1 MTRPVILCVDDER
14 IILSSLKAQLH
25 NNLSADFEIEV
36 AESAEE
42 ALEIIQELINDKI
55 EIPVIIADQIM
66 PGMKG
71 DELLSKVKAI
81 SPHSLTIM
89 LTGQASA
96 DAVGKAVNKAGLFR
110 YLSKPWDEDD
120 LILTIQSAIDSYT
133 HQNNLLKQSC
143 YQSVINKTLSLA
155 ISTLNF
161 KQQTTKALDYLLSVP
176 CLDPPAQGS
185 IYFSSLSHVF
195 DRFQPELTT
204 LLKQTNTHEGAIDF
218 KMVCA
223 QPENKAVAPFSIEAD
238 QIHLYAEPLFIEK
251 TTDNLAYYSFPILLD
266 AEVIGLIFIYVLDSF
281 KSTQEIMSFLSA
293 FSQTLS
299 SMYRL
304 STSNHALRL
313 SNLQLEKHKQNL
325 EELVEQRT
333 KALNEALNKQ
343 EENNTKLKSANKEL
357 AFFATTDFLTGLMNR
372 RYFFELAEKHCKEV
386 SEHQSPSTIA
396 MIDVDFFKSIN
407 DTYGHQ
413 AGDDLLKK
421 VAKSIQSCFNQ
432 ETLVGRLGGEEF
444 AILLPETN
452 LKMALEACK
461 CLLTHISDTKLKT
474 GPNTISV
481 TASIGLS
488 EILKDETH
496 IEKALLR
503 ADKALYAAKDRGR
516 NTIAIFD
523 GDII

>member
-1 MTRPVILCVDDER
+1 MSRPVILCVDDER
-14 IILSSLKAQLH
+14 IILSSLRAQLH

-42 ALEIIQELINDKI
+42 ALEIIKELISAKV

-71 DELLSKVKAI
+71 DELLSKVKTL
-81 SPHSLTIM
+81 SPQSLTIM

-120 LILTIQSAIDSYT
+120 LILTIQSALDSYT

-143 YQSVINKTLSLA
+143 YQSVINQTLSLA

-161 KQQTTKALDYLLSVP
+161 KQQTTKALNYLLNVP

-195 DRFQPELTT
+195 DRFQPEQTT
-204 LLKQTNTHEGAIDF
+204 LLNYTNTHEGDIDF
-218 KMVCA
+218 KKVCA
-223 QPENKAVAPFSIEAD
+223 QPSDNTAPPFSIEAD
-238 QIHLYAEPLFIEK
+238 QIPLYVEPLFVKK
-251 TTDNLAYYSFPILLD
+251 TNDSLAYYSYPILLD
-266 AEVIGLIFIYVLDSF
+266 SDLIGLIFIYVLDSF
-281 KSTQEIMSFLSA
+281 KATQEITSFLSA

-304 STSNHALRL
+304 STSSHALRL
-313 SNLQLEKHKQNL
+313 SNLQLEKHKRNL
-325 EELVEQRT
+325 EELVDQRT
-333 KALNEALNKQ
+333 KALNVALNKQ
-343 EENNTKLKSANKEL
+343 EENNAKLKAANKEL
-357 AFFATTDFLTGLMNR
+357 AFFATTDFLTGLLNR
-372 RYFFELAEKHCKEV
+372 RHFFELAEQYCKEL
-386 SEHQSPSTIA
+386 SEHQLPGTVA

-413 AGDDLLKK
+413 AGDELLKK
-421 VAKSIQSCFNQ
+421 VAQSIQACFNQ
-432 ETLVGRLGGEEF
+432 ATLVGRLGGEEF

-452 LKMALEACK
+452 LNSAFEACK
-461 CLLTHISDTKLKT
+461 CLLRHISDTKLKT
-474 GPNTISV
+474 DSNTISV

-488 EILKDETH
+488 EILKNENHVD
-496 IEKALLR
+496 KALLR

-516 NTIAIFD
+516 NTIAVFD
-523 GDII
+523 GDIR

>member
-1 MTRPVILCVDDER
+1 MARPVILCVDDER

-25 NNLSADFEIEV
+25 NNLSADFQIEV

-42 ALEIIQELINDKI
+42 ALEIIQELITEKI
-55 EIPVIIADQIM
+55 EIPVVIADQIM

-71 DELLSKVKAI
+71 DELLTKIKAL
-81 SPHSLTIM
+81 SPQSLTIM

-120 LILTIQSAIDSYT
+120 LILTIQSALDSYT
-133 HQNNLLKQSC
+133 HQNNLSKQSC
-143 YQSVINKTLSLA
+143 YQNVINQTLSLA
-155 ISTLNF
+155 VSTLNF
-161 KQQTTKALDYLLSVP
+161 KQQTTKALKYLLNVP
-176 CLDPPAQGS
+176 CLDPPAQGA
-185 IYFSSLSHVF
+185 IFFSSLSHIF
-195 DRFQPELTT
+195 DRFQPEQTT
-204 LLKQTNTHEGAIDF
+204 LLKPTDAHQGVIDF

-223 QPENKAVAPFSIEAD
+223 QPEIASFPPFSIEAD
-238 QIHLYAEPLFIEK
+238 QAPLYAEPLFIEK
-251 TTDNLAYYSFPILLD
+251 TANSLAYYSYPITLD
-266 AEVIGLIFIYVLDSF
+266 SELIGLIFIYVLDSF
-281 KSTQEIMSFLSA
+281 KATREITSFLSS

-313 SNLQLEKHKQNL
+313 SNLQLERHKRNL
-325 EELVEQRT
+325 EELVEERT
-333 KALNEALNKQ
+333 KALNTALSEQ
-343 EENNTKLKSANKEL
+343 EENNLKLQTANKEL
-357 AFFATTDFLTGLMNR
+357 AFFATTDFLTGLLNR
-372 RYFFELAEKHCKEV
+372 RYFFELAQKYCNELP
-386 SEHQSPSTIA
+386 EHHLPGTVA

-413 AGDDLLKK
+413 AGDDLLRK

-444 AILLPETN
+444 AILLPRTN
-452 LKMALEACK
+452 LNTAYEACK

-488 EILKDETH
+488 EIHKHDTN
-496 IEKALLR
+496 IEKALLS

-523 GDII
+523 GGMQ

>member
-1 MTRPVILCVDDER
+1 MTRPVIVCVDDER

-42 ALEIIQELINDKI
+42 ALEIIQELVNDKI
-55 EIPVIIADQIM
+55 EIPVVIADQIM

-71 DELLSKVKAI
+71 DELLIQVKAL
-81 SPHSLTIM
+81 SPQSLTIM

-143 YQSVINKTLSLA
+143 YQSVINQTLSLA

-161 KQQTTKALDYLLSVP
+161 KQQTTKALDYLLRVP
-176 CLDPPAQGS
+176 CLDPPAKGS

-195 DRFQPELTT
+195 DRFQPEQTT
-204 LLKQTNTHEGAIDF
+204 LLKPTNTTAELINF
-218 KMVCA
+218 KKVCA
-223 QPENKAVAPFSIEAD
+223 QPDSDTFPPFSIEAD
-238 QIHLYAEPLFIEK
+238 QAPLYSEPLFIKK
-251 TTDNLAYYSFPILLD
+251 TDDSLAYYSYPIMLESEL
-266 AEVIGLIFIYVLDSF
+266 IGLIFIYVLDSF
-281 KSTQEIMSFLSA
+281 KATQEITSFLSS

-313 SNLQLEKHKQNL
+313 SNLQLERHKRNL

-333 KALNEALNKQ
+333 KALNIALSMQ
-343 EENNTKLKSANKEL
+343 EENNSKLKSANKEL
-357 AFFATTDFLTGLMNR
+357 AFLATTDFLTGLSNR
-372 RYFFELAEKHCKEV
+372 RYFFELAEKYCKEL
-386 SEHQSPSTIA
+386 SDHQHPGTVA

-413 AGDDLLKK
+413 AGDELLKK
-421 VAKSIQSCFNQ
+421 VAKSIQACFDQ
-432 ETLVGRLGGEEF
+432 STLVGRLGGEEF
-444 AILLPETN
+444 AILLPQTN
-452 LKMALEACK
+452 LSQANEACK
-461 CLLTHISDTKLKT
+461 HLLIHIAETKLKT
-474 GPNTISV
+474 DTHTISV

-488 EILKDETH
+488 EIIKNETH
-496 IEKALLR
+496 IDKALLR

>member
-42 ALEIIQELINDKI
+42 ALEIIHELIDEKI
-55 EIPVIIADQIM
+55 EVPVVIADQIM

-71 DELLSKVKAI
+71 DELLGKIKLI
-81 SPHSLTIM
+81 SPQTLTIM

-120 LILTIQSAIDSYT
+120 LILTIQSAIDSYA
-133 HQNNLLKQSC
+133 HQQNLLKQSC
-143 YQSVINKTLSLA
+143 YQSVINQTLSLA

-161 KQQTTKALDYLLSVP
+161 KQQTTKALNYLLTVP

-195 DRFQPELTT
+195 DRYQPEQTT
-204 LLKQTNTHEGAIDF
+204 LLNNTNTHEGIINF
-218 KMVCA
+218 KKVCA
-223 QPENKAVAPFSIEAD
+223 HPENNTIQPFSIEAE
-238 QIHLYAEPLFIEK
+238 QIAAYSEPLFIKK
-251 TTDNLAYYSFPILLD
+251 TNDSLAYYSYPILLD
-266 AEVIGLIFIYVLDSF
+266 SELIGLIFIYVKDSF
-281 KSTQEIMSFLSA
+281 KATQEITSFLSS
-293 FSQTLS
+293 FSQTLA

-313 SNLQLEKHKQNL
+313 SNLQLEKHKRNL
-325 EELVEQRT
+325 ELLVEQRT
-333 KALNEALNKQ
+333 KALNKALNKQ
-343 EENNTKLKSANKEL
+343 EENNAKLRTANKEL
-357 AFFATTDFLTGLMNR
+357 AFFATTDFLTGLLNR
-372 RYFFELAEKHCKEV
+372 RYFFELAEKYYKKLL
-386 SEHQSPSTIA
+386 EHQLPGTVA
-396 MIDVDFFKSIN
+396 MIDVDFFKNIN

-413 AGDDLLKK
+413 AGDELLKK
-421 VAKSIQSCFNQ
+421 VAKSIQCCFDKAA
-432 ETLVGRLGGEEF
+432 LVGRLGGEEF
-444 AILLPETN
+444 ALLLPETDLN
-452 LKMALEACK
+452 TAHEACK
-461 CLLTHISDTKLKT
+461 YLLTHISDTKLMS
-474 GPNTISV
+474 GSDAISV

-488 EILKDETH
+488 EIFQEDTS

-503 ADKALYAAKDRGR
+503 ADKALYSAKDSGR

-523 GDII
+523 GDLR